1 MNYLFV
7 LPKNNSKISWYNIFP
22 FGVAYVSAYLKSQG
36 HSVFTA
42 NLEFDERDTT
52 KAMTALLREHE
63 IDVLCV
69 SGLSR
74 DYPRIKV
81 LIDCGRAVNE
91 HLIVVAGGGIV
102 TADAETAMQA
112 LGADIGVI
120 GQGEVTMHEL
130 ATALDGGLPM
140 DAIPGLIY
148 RRNGGYVTTPARRE
162 IADLDSLPLP
172 DYEGFRFPEFM
183 KQVDY
188 RVAYV
193 IASRSCP
200 YRCTFCFH
208 PSGKKYRRRSLDSV
222 FGEIDLLINRYGA
235 RSIAISDELFSID
248 RDRILDFCDRIA
260 SFKTPWSVA
269 LRVSDVDRQ
278 LLDTMKRAGCTEI
291 SYGIESADDTIL
303 KSMRKKITRAQTER
317 ALELTFDAGIEI
329 QGGMIFGDV
338 AETPATVANTLRWYD
353 DHLRFNLN
361 LNMIEVFPGTPL
373 YHQAHAH
380 GIIPDK
386 IDFLRDGC
394 PLINVSKLSDDEY
407 RRLASAVYERNML
420 AKYEPETY
428 ELSEIS
434 EEGTCMIRAQ
444 CNRCQTTFDVSAD
457 PFHVTQTRC
466 PQCRQRYYVDPMN
479 FMQHD
484 GRLPTVEFA
493 DAPSVAL
500 WGAGELCIKML
511 DRFPALHDDRFVVV
525 DSSKSRQG
533 YTVRGKTIHAPEHAI
548 AAGAN
553 AVIVTVIRR
562 KDEILGQIADLRW
575 PADIYLPEPVRT
587 GTTGLSFGL
596 APMGRAA

>member
-1 MNYLFV
+1 M
-7 LPKNNSKISWYNIFP
+7 
-22 FGVAYVSAYLKSQG
+22 
-36 HSVFTA
+36 
-42 NLEFDERDTT
+42 
-52 KAMTALLREHE
+52 
-63 IDVLCV
+63 
-69 SGLSR
+69 
-74 DYPRIKV
+74 
-81 LIDCGRAVNE
+81 
-91 HLIVVAGGGIV
+91 
-102 TADAETAMQA
+102 
-112 LGADIGVI
+112 
-120 GQGEVTMHEL
+120 
-130 ATALDGGLPM
+130 
-140 DAIPGLIY
+140 
-148 RRNGGYVTTPARRE
+148 
-162 IADLDSLPLP
+162 P

-222 FGEIDLLINRYGA
+222 FGEIDMLINQYGA

-248 RDRILDFCDRIA
+248 RERILDFCDRIA
-260 SFKTPWSVA
+260 GFKTPWSVA
-269 LRVSDVDRQ
+269 LRVPDVDRQ

-303 KSMRKKITRAQTER
+303 KSMRKKTTRDQIER
-317 ALELTFDAGIEI
+317 ALDLTFDAGIEV

-353 DHLRFNLN
+353 DHLHFNLN

-373 YHQAHAH
+373 YHQAHAR

-407 RRLASAVYERNML
+407 RQLASAIYERNML
-420 AKYEPETY
+420 AKHEPASY
-428 ELSEIS
+428 ELSQIDPD
-434 EEGTCMIRAQ
+434 GTCTIRAQ
-444 CNRCQTTFDVSAD
+444 CDRCHASFDVCTD
-457 PFHVTQTRC
+457 PFHVAQTRC

-479 FMQHD
+479 FLQHD
-484 GRLPTVEFA
+484 DRLPDAEFA
-493 DAPSVAL
+493 DAPVVAV

-511 DRFPALHDDRFVVV
+511 DRFAALRDDRFVVV

-548 AAGAN
+548 ARGAN
-553 AVIVTVIRR
+553 TVIVTVLRR
-562 KDEILGQIADLRW
+562 KDEILKQIAGLQW
-575 PADIYLPEPVRT
+575 PADIYLPESVRT
-587 GTTGLSFGL
+587 GARGLSFGL
-596 APMGRAA
+596 AHMGRAA